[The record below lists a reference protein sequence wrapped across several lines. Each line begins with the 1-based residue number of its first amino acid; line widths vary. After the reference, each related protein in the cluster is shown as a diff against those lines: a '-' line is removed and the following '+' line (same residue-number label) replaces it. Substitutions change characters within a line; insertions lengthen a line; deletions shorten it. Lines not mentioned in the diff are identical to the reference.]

1 MHQSNP
7 DWDWISIENDDID
20 CLLLVHS
27 DLSSLIH
34 QESKR
39 TAEIIWSARKE
50 EIITDSDLRE
60 IDLYSFQGHLK
71 QKGKAKFG
79 ETFQQWQTD
88 AANFNI
94 DGHYPVREL
103 WDRARSCWTKIL
115 THESMFVLVVAHNAV
130 NQALVATA
138 IGLGTEYFR
147 ILLQSNCGVTV
158 LDFTP
163 RLEGTPNSPIAAGSS
178 GGRKTSNRIILV
190 CHGSSQSGSENEY
203 KRGISGWNFN
213 LEDVKAQASLIQ
225 DEDIISEKDLGG
237 SSVSSSR
244 LDHEKEL
251 QHQLSS
257 EDNDLMQNKPSSL
270 SADVT
275 LTNALTKFEKSDDD
289 ASIAGSN
296 HEHQVSQNSAS
307 CFEDNVKII
316 CLENLAQMS
325 VEETLTARLCKVIRG
340 GEVHQ
345 TRQAFTPEQINEA
358 CYVDI
363 NSNKAVFDSLR
374 NNPKVNYDGRCF
386 AYKSKHAL
394 KDKNQLLIL
403 IRKFPEGIAVI
414 DLKDAYPT
422 VMEDLQL
429 LSNFDSQEDI
439 AYPNDPRVPIKVD
452 DDLKL
457 LFRGIELPRDM
468 IDIEKD
474 LQKNGMKPAT
484 NTAKI

>member
-1 MHQSNP
+1 MTTSIASFSSIP
-7 DWDWISIENDDID
+7 ISP
-20 CLLLVHS
+20 
-27 DLSSLIH
+27 LSFTR
-34 QESKR
+34 SKR
-39 TAEIIWSARKE
+39 TTEIIWSARKE

-79 ETFQQWQTD
+79 ATFQQWQTD

-130 NQALVATA
+130 NQALVAIA

-147 ILLQSNCGVTV
+147 ILLQSNCGVSV

-163 RLEGTPNSPIAAGSS
+163 RLE
-178 GGRKTSNRIILV
+178 V
-190 CHGSSQSGSENEY
+190 NEY

-213 LEDVKAQASLIQ
+213 LEDVKAQASL

-237 SSVSSSR
+237 SSVSSSG
-244 LDHEKEL
+244 LHHEKEL

-257 EDNDLMQNKPSSL
+257 EDNDLMQNQPSSL

-275 LTNALTKFEKSDDD
+275 LTNVTKYEKSDDD

-296 HEHQVSQNSAS
+296 QEHQVSQNSAS

-316 CLENLAQMS
+316 FLENLAQMS
-325 VEETLTARLCKVIRG
+325 VKETLTARLCKVIRG

-345 TRQAFTPEQINEA
+345 AISFFQMVVFSQAKER
-358 CYVDI
+358 VD
-363 NSNKAVFDSLR
+363 
-374 NNPKVNYDGRCF
+374 
-386 AYKSKHAL
+386 KSQ
-394 KDKNQLLIL
+394 NQLRDMSSCNGAPVPQALDDAPPEIL
-403 IRKFPEGIAVI
+403 SRASRTSVNSEELDDKVKPLVQQKGRFKVTSENV
-414 DLKDAYPT
+414 DL
-422 VMEDLQL
+422 E
-429 LSNFDSQEDI
+429 
-439 AYPNDPRVPIKVD
+439 KVHFAFCTPWPCI
-452 DDLKL
+452 L
-457 LFRGIELPRDM
+457 LFRRITFTISCQVGPNPLM
-468 IDIEKD
+468 
-474 LQKNGMKPAT
+474 QKSHSIQPG
-484 NTAKI
+484 